1 MILKSVKECI
11 VLINENNCYNL
22 VEKLFSNKIKFE
34 VVNDDPSLRIFLKFK
49 FTPIVCSLEE
59 K

>member
-1 MILKSVKECI
+1 MILKSVKEGI
-11 VLINENNCYNL
+11 VLINKNNCYNL
-22 VEKLFSNKIKFE
+22 VEKFFSNKIKFE
-34 VVNDDPSLRIFLKFK
+34 VVNEDPSLRIFLKFK